1 MLSDSA
7 DWTVKVCK
15 DVCWSGALCTQ
26 LVLNTRP
33 LEPCLFLFS
42 LSTHWRRNKK
52 ELSLI
57 HKGEATLAS
66 CDVMETVVSV
76 GCDWLGDMRG
86 PDKLRQFQ
94 HRRNF
99 SVAACCHRKVFTA
112 NKIKETQS
120 SLHWFKLHFIDFSDF
135 ISTRN
140 SKCPPSLLLHLL

>member
-1 MLSDSA
+1 M
-7 DWTVKVCK
+7 
-15 DVCWSGALCTQ
+15 
-26 LVLNTRP
+26 
-33 LEPCLFLFS
+33 
-42 LSTHWRRNKK
+42 
-52 ELSLI
+52 I

-120 SLHWFKLHFIDFSDF
+120 SLH
-135 ISTRN
+135 
-140 SKCPPSLLLHLL
+140 